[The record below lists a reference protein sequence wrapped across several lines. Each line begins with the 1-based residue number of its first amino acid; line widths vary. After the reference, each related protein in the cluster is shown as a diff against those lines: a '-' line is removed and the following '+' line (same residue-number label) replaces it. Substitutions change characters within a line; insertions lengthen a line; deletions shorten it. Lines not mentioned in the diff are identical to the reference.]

1 MPPETIQL
9 IIGTAL
15 TVFVLSYL
23 IGDNFLYRLAMHIL
37 VGVGA
42 AYVVGVAIGQVLYP
56 RLIVPLTSPA
66 LDARVFGWFG
76 VLGCVFLIAKLLRR
90 AAWLG
95 NVAVGYMIGVGAG
108 VAIGGALFGTLAP
121 QALNAAVSLNP
132 GALGPDGAPIG
143 LIGTLINFLILV
155 STVATLI
162 AFTYSRAAWR
172 SPVGWIG
179 MLGRGVLYVA
189 FGAAFA
195 LVFIAGA
202 SVLTTWASDI
212 AVSLGV
218 R

>member
-108 VAIGGALFGTLAP
+108 LAIGGALFGTLAP
-121 QALNAAVSLNP
+121 QVLASTAS
-132 GALGPDGAPIG
+132 GLGN
-143 LIGTLINFLILV
+143 LLILV
-155 STVATLI
+155 TTVATLI

-179 MLGRGVLYVA
+179 TLGRGVLYVA

>member
-9 IIGTAL
+9 IIGAAL

-56 RLIVPLTSPA
+56 RLIVPLSSPA

-121 QALNAAVSLNP
+121 QALASTAS
-132 GALGPDGAPIG
+132 GLGN
-143 LIGTLINFLILV
+143 LLILV
-155 STVATLI
+155 TTVATLI

-179 MLGRGVLYVA
+179 TLGRGVLYVA

>member
-1 MPPETIQL
+1 MPPEAIQL
-9 IIGTAL
+9 IVGTAL

-42 AYVVGVAIGQVLYP
+42 AYVVGVAMGQVLYP
-56 RLIVPLTSPA
+56 RLIAPLTSPA

-108 VAIGGALFGTLAP
+108 VAIGGAVFGTLAP
-121 QALNAAVSLNP
+121 QVIASTAS
-132 GALGPDGAPIG
+132 GLGN
-143 LIGTLINFLILV
+143 LLILV
-155 STVATLI
+155 TTVATLI

-172 SPVGWIG
+172 GPVGWIG
-179 MLGRGVLYVA
+179 TLGRGALYVA

-195 LVFIAGA
+195 LVFITGA

-212 AVSLGV
+212 AVGLGI

>member
-56 RLIVPLTSPA
+56 RLIVPLSSPA

-121 QALNAAVSLNP
+121 QVLASTAS
-132 GALGPDGAPIG
+132 GLGN
-143 LIGTLINFLILV
+143 LLILV
-155 STVATLI
+155 TTVATLI

-179 MLGRGVLYVA
+179 TLGRGVLYVA

>member
-56 RLIVPLTSPA
+56 RLIVPLSSPA

-121 QALNAAVSLNP
+121 QALASTAS
-132 GALGPDGAPIG
+132 GLGN
-143 LIGTLINFLILV
+143 LLILV
-155 STVATLI
+155 TTVATLI

-179 MLGRGVLYVA
+179 TLGRGVLYVA